1 MYVKSP
7 LNYTDGKFSILKEIF
22 SYFPTDI
29 KNFIDLFA
37 GGFNVGINVQA
48 EKIFCNDHIDYL
60 INLYQFLQKNSI
72 ENTIE
77 QIKSKIKKF
86 NLTKEN
92 LEGYNSLRK
101 IYNKT
106 KNIIDFFV
114 LTCYSFNHQIRFNN
128 HQEFNTSFGKNRS
141 SYNSSIE
148 NNLIK
153 FCQKL
158 QEKNI
163 EFSNNDFL
171 KFDFKG
177 LTCFDLVYCD
187 PPYLISTGS
196 YNDGKRGFK
205 NWTKTEELQLLSL
218 LNELNDS
225 KIKFALSNIFEH
237 KSDKNEILIDWSKK
251 YNVHFI
257 EKKYS
262 NCSYHLKNRDTK
274 TIEVLITNY

>member
-1 MYVKSP
+1 MYVKSL
-7 LNYTDGKFSILKEIF
+7 LNYTGGKFSILKEIF
-22 SYFPTDI
+22 SYFQTDI